1 MTPPCGICGLPLDNT
16 GSVGRSWSHPIH
28 TDAEVAETKAAV
40 DAAAQAL
47 TFLFLMDAAHRV
59 MVGA

>member
-1 MTPPCGICGLPLDNT
+1 MMPPCGICGRLIP
-16 GSVGRSWSHPIH
+16 VGQGADTPFHPRH

-59 MVGA
+59 LVGA

>member
-1 MTPPCGICGLPLDNT
+1 MTPTCGICGRLIPMHQGADT
-16 GSVGRSWSHPIH
+16 PFHPTH
-28 TDAEVAETKAAV
+28 TDAELAETKAAV
-40 DAAAQAL
+40 DAAARAL